1 MNAIPEHPMRL
12 GFGEVAEVVSRE
24 GEAMLVQAGA
34 RRLAARRAA
43 SCLLEPEPGDTVLIG
58 GDLARCYVLAVLE
71 RVADGPAR
79 LSIDGDVEIRARDG
93 HLVLAAGKGVDVAAR
108 DAVTLQ
114 AETVSVK
121 ARNGRLFVDDL
132 VAVGRTA
139 MSHFGRVR
147 AIGQALETVVDRIL
161 TRTKRSVRIAEE
173 SDHLRAGQIDLRA
186 SGTLHANGETTIVTA
201 ATLVKVDGGQIHLG

>member
-79 LSIDGDVEIRARDG
+79 LSIERELAPAVVGARYR
-93 HLVLAAGKGVDVAAR
+93 H
-108 DAVTLQ
+108 
-114 AETVSVK
+114 
-121 ARNGRLFVDDL
+121 RLE
-132 VAVGRTA
+132 
-139 MSHFGRVR
+139 
-147 AIGQALETVVDRIL
+147 AI
-161 TRTKRSVRIAEE
+161 
-173 SDHLRAGQIDLRA
+173 A
-186 SGTLHANGETTIVTA
+186 SW
-201 ATLVKVDGGQIHLG
+201 